1 MSNEAEASTEQG
13 MLRSMSQSGV
23 KSNKAEVKEYLRNN
37 DMHADALSKSQDR
50 LASYRLDEE
59 DGYATSL
66 GPIDAGIAF
75 TPGAAPFYTAAA
87 SVGAELVGLLENV
100 PQLAHGV
107 GYDMRNQFL
116 NPGEFPA
123 TAQAWGE
130 TTEDLEKWEQRLGTK
145 RFDYEDTPGNRL
157 MRVTGE
163 LTGELAWPV
172 LAKGAKVVGETLRS
186 PMGKMGKSFDEIGRT
201 ASPEFNQSRR
211 DVMRNTAVGGVAV
224 GLPVGVHLMGNAASK
239 ARIAKNPAGH
249 ANRALSDINEIE
261 GVSKWSD
268 SVVKDIYGGDPL
280 SRPEYSRV
288 FREKGAHGNY
298 NEHYT
303 SPISDKAAQRLAR
316 FDKEYDIN
324 QAARAA
330 LGEEKYLDYKKL
342 ENSQHLPYEEEVRV
356 NAQLV
361 SKYGEDEVTEMMN
374 PNSFIRSRHFREAN
388 RFTPKNKARI
398 DAIKEQQARGSDDY
412 SELNATRYESDGGVS
427 PETKEAFA
435 NIAKADRSLQKEMD
449 EILRTDPI
457 RNAYNAKRKAA
468 FLEQRG
474 NEVFNKAEVDVLE
487 RHALAQ
493 KQVTEAS
500 DELKGIQVNRWV
512 WWRKQADGEYYA
524 QERLDEANALLDG
537 VNKKLDMLKELK
549 TKRITAYTPDDLV
562 AADNALSE
570 SKLAVS
576 IAKKKLD
583 VLKTQQSRSALSMEG
598 SGKFDA
604 QIEEATRS
612 FNSTKTIAKKVSAK
626 HKLIQGNSVAAGE
639 AAYTTPSSVHERLFG
654 K

>member
-87 SVGAELVGLLENV
+87 SAGAELVGLLENV

-186 PMGKMGKSFDEIGRT
+186 PMGKMGK
-201 ASPEFNQSRR
+201 
-211 DVMRNTAVGGVAV
+211 
-224 GLPVGVHLMGNAASK
+224 
-239 ARIAKNPAGH
+239 
-249 ANRALSDINEIE
+249 
-261 GVSKWSD
+261 
-268 SVVKDIYGGDPL
+268 
-280 SRPEYSRV
+280 
-288 FREKGAHGNY
+288 
-298 NEHYT
+298 
-303 SPISDKAAQRLAR
+303 
-316 FDKEYDIN
+316 
-324 QAARAA
+324 
-330 LGEEKYLDYKKL
+330 
-342 ENSQHLPYEEEVRV
+342 
-356 NAQLV
+356 
-361 SKYGEDEVTEMMN
+361 
-374 PNSFIRSRHFREAN
+374 
-388 RFTPKNKARI
+388 
-398 DAIKEQQARGSDDY
+398 
-412 SELNATRYESDGGVS
+412 
-427 PETKEAFA
+427 
-435 NIAKADRSLQKEMD
+435 
-449 EILRTDPI
+449 
-457 RNAYNAKRKAA
+457 
-468 FLEQRG
+468 
-474 NEVFNKAEVDVLE
+474 
-487 RHALAQ
+487 
-493 KQVTEAS
+493 
-500 DELKGIQVNRWV
+500 
-512 WWRKQADGEYYA
+512 
-524 QERLDEANALLDG
+524 
-537 VNKKLDMLKELK
+537 
-549 TKRITAYTPDDLV
+549 
-562 AADNALSE
+562 
-570 SKLAVS
+570 
-576 IAKKKLD
+576 
-583 VLKTQQSRSALSMEG
+583 
-598 SGKFDA
+598 FDA